1 MAALLSGMVV
11 AVTHAAAV
19 YIEELFHAV
28 DYGWSTI
35 ELLQKTQKKQAK
47 FEAEERPKRGRAPT
61 EAQGQGSRGDWHSSF
76 RNLFSCGSWNSKFWQ
91 ELIHFFSADCTG
103 RTC

>member
-1 MAALLSGMVV
+1 MCEKTRLGNCWCCLHFYDLGSSSRALFKAALLSGMVV

-35 ELLQKTQKKQAK
+35 ELLQKTQKKTSQV
-47 FEAEERPKRGRAPT
+47 
-61 EAQGQGSRGDWHSSF
+61 
-76 RNLFSCGSWNSKFWQ
+76 
-91 ELIHFFSADCTG
+91 
-103 RTC
+103 

>member
-47 FEAEERPKRGRAPT
+47 FEAEERPKRGRAPKAAVVT
-61 EAQGQGSRGDWHSSF
+61 GTHHFGIFFLVGRGIQSSG
-76 RNLFSCGSWNSKFWQ
+76 RN
-91 ELIHFFSADCTG
+91 
-103 RTC
+103 